1 MKLSKCELERYT
13 RQLIVPGIGV
23 SGQKKLKEASVLVVG
38 SGGLGGVV
46 SAYLAAAGVGRLG
59 LADFG
64 DLELSNLNRQ
74 IFFRTRDLGRPKPLL
89 LAALL
94 KELNPHVKCEPLR
107 LKLHSGNLVPLLKKY
122 RLVMDCTDNFE
133 ARLDINEA
141 CLKAGRTFVHGA
153 VYGFEGQLAVFDPR
167 RGPCFR
173 CAFPHTP
180 PPLKGAVPVPGPV
193 PGAVGAMQA
202 AEAIRLLCGLPVSKE
217 RLLIF
222 DLAHGALHTVQLK
235 KTKRC
240 PVCGGR

>member
-1 MKLSKCELERYT
+1 MKISKSELERYT
-13 RQLIVPGIGV
+13 RQLIVPGIGLK
-23 SGQKKLKEASVLVVG
+23 GQEKLKAASVLVVG
-38 SGGLGGVV
+38 SGGLGGPV

-74 IFFRTRDLGRPKPLL
+74 IFFRTRDIGKSKSVL
-89 LAALL
+89 LAAQL
-94 KELNPHVKCEPLR
+94 KELNPHVRCEPLC

-133 ARLDINEA
+133 ARLAINEA
-141 CLKAGRTFVHGA
+141 CFHAGRTFVHGA

-167 RGPCFR
+167 RGPCYR

-180 PPLKGAVPVPGPV
+180 PPLDGAIPVPGPV
-193 PGAVGAMQA
+193 PGAIGAMQA
-202 AEAIRLLCGLPVSKE
+202 AEALKLLCGMPVSKD

-222 DLAHGALHTVQLK
+222 DLAHGMLHTVRVK
-235 KTKRC
+235 KIKSC